1 MANIPYNAYASL
13 VKDNGSITGSFG
25 GFTAISQSV
34 FTGLRDGSGGAVI
47 SNTTIIVAAG
57 TTVPLFTTSASI
69 SSGAVLF
76 YP

>member
-1 MANIPYNAYASL
+1 MANIPYNAYTSL

-47 SNTTIIVAAG
+47 SSAIIVAAG

>member
-47 SNTTIIVAAG
+47 SSAIIVAAG